1 MKQFGFALTLVA
13 VLCFGAFSFDRA
25 AMAAENGDATR
36 QTALEDL
43 GRALFFDVNLSQSRT
58 QSCATCHDP
67 ALAFIDW
74 RAFVPN
80 DGAPEAS
87 VGAAQRAAN
96 AASGARHFPGAASM
110 GGDSHSLGDRNAP
123 TASYAARI
131 PPLTLNADGDYV
143 GGLFWDG
150 RADTLEDQAAGPV
163 LNTIEMAMVDKAT
176 VLERLR
182 ENANYGYAFKGL
194 FGDDVLNDPDEAYT
208 ALTQAIAAFERTEF
222 FSPFDSKYDRYLR
235 GEYEPTEQ
243 ETLGMTLF
251 FSNQFANCN
260 QCHQLQP
267 RPEMEFETFTSYKYR
282 NIGVPVNQALRAAN
296 GLGADHVDRGL
307 RDNPEI
313 TDDAQAGRF
322 RVPGL
327 RNVALTG
334 PYMHNGV
341 FNDLRTVVLF
351 YNKYLARGSKAQ
363 INPETGENW
372 GPPEVE
378 ENLALE
384 ELESGRALGDKE
396 IDGLVAFMRMLTDQR
411 YERLL
416 QARPD

>member
-1 MKQFGFALTLVA
+1 MKQLGGMLALSA
-13 VLCFGAFSFDRA
+13 ALCVGAFSFDRA
-25 AMAAENGDATR
+25 ATAAEDADATR
-36 QTALEDL
+36 QAQLEDL

-74 RAFVPN
+74 RAFAPN
-80 DGAPEAS
+80 DAVPEAS
-87 VGAAQRAAN
+87 VGAALRAASAGN
-96 AASGARHFPGAASM
+96 TARHYPGAASV
-110 GGDSHSLGDRNAP
+110 GADSHALGDRNAP
-123 TASYAARI
+123 TASYAAHI
-131 PPLTLNADGDYV
+131 PPLTRNADGDYV

-163 LNTIEMAMVDKAT
+163 LNMIEMQMADKAT
-176 VLERLR
+176 VLGRLR
-182 ENANYGYAFKGL
+182 ENPNYAYAFKGL
-194 FGDDVLNDPDEAYT
+194 FGADVLDDAEKAY
-208 ALTQAIAAFERTEF
+208 AAMTQAIAAFERTEF

-235 GEYEPTEQ
+235 GEYEPTDE
-243 ETLGMTLF
+243 EKLGMTLF

-267 RPEMEFETFTSYKYR
+267 RPEMPFETFTSYKYR
-282 NIGVPVNQALRAAN
+282 NIGVPVNRALREAN
-296 GLGADHVDRGL
+296 GLGPDYVDRGL
-307 RDNPEI
+307 RDNPDI
-313 TDDAQAGRF
+313 DDDAQAGRF
-322 RVPGL
+322 RVPTL

-363 INPETGENW
+363 INPETGEDW
-372 GPPEVE
+372 GPPEVA

-384 ELESGRALGDKE
+384 ELQSGRALSDKE
-396 IDGLVAFMRMLTDQR
+396 IDGLVAFMRMLTDKR
-411 YERLL
+411 YEPLL

>member
-1 MKQFGFALTLVA
+1 MKQFGFSLTLVA
-13 VLCFGAFSFDRA
+13 ALCAGAFSIGDTT
-25 AMAAENGDATR
+25 AAEDAATR
-36 QTALEDL
+36 QAQLEDL

-74 RAFVPN
+74 RAFTPN
-80 DGAPEAS
+80 DAVPEAS
-87 VGAAQRAAN
+87 VGAALRAAQRD
-96 AASGARHFPGAASM
+96 SLVRHLPGAASV
-110 GGDSHSLGDRNAP
+110 GGDDRSLGDRNAP
-123 TASYAARI
+123 TVSYAAYV
-131 PPLTLNADGDYV
+131 PPLTVNADGDYV

-163 LNTIEMAMVDKAT
+163 LNAIEMAMVDKAT
-176 VLERLR
+176 VLDRLR
-182 ENANYGYAFKGL
+182 ENPNYGYAFKGL
-194 FGDDVLNDPDEAYT
+194 FGANVLDDSELAYA

-235 GEYEPTEQ
+235 GQYEPTEA

-267 RPEMEFETFTSYKYR
+267 RAEMPLETFTSYKYR
-282 NIGVPVNQALRAAN
+282 NIGVPANRALRDAN
-296 GLGADHVDRGL
+296 GLGHEHVDRGL
-307 RDNPEI
+307 RDNPQV
-313 TDDAQAGRF
+313 TDDAQSGRF
-322 RVPGL
+322 RVPTL

-363 INPETGENW
+363 VNPETGENW
-372 GPPEVE
+372 GEPEVA
-378 ENLALE
+378 ENLALK

-396 IDGLVAFMRMLTDQR
+396 IDGLVAFMRMLTDKR
-411 YERLL
+411 YEALL